1 MHEINPLLEKTRKAL
16 ARHSSAS
23 QTEAGPTESDS
34 NESHADAGA
43 PESGPD
49 RIDAINQLFAEFEL
63 AYHNQYYKAY
73 GTEERLVLAK
83 KYWLGCLSGY
93 SPGQI
98 VAAARRVVKTSDF
111 LPTVSVV
118 VRACE
123 EGISLFGLPGAR
135 EAYFEA
141 CRANAPKAE
150 YAWSHEAVYLAG
162 KATGWYTLANEP
174 EDKVFP
180 LFEYCYQELC
190 KRVMRGEE
198 LKMPPRKALPRHI
211 GTPLTGDENHERM
224 VKLRETLGI

>member
-1 MHEINPLLEKTRKAL
+1 MAQRSN
-16 ARHSSAS
+16 AS
-23 QTEAGPTESDS
+23 QTEAGQTERDS
-34 NESHADAGA
+34 NESHADSGNRDN
-43 PESGPD
+43 GPD

-93 SPGQI
+93 RPNQI
-98 VAAARRVVKTSDF
+98 VAAARRVVKTNDF

-123 EGISLFGLPGAR
+123 EGGSLFGLPGAR

-141 CRANAPKAE
+141 CRAETPKAE
-150 YAWSHEAVYLAG
+150 YSWSHEAVYLAG
-162 KATGWYTLANEP
+162 RATDWYVLASEP

-180 LFEYCYQELC
+180 LFDYYYQDLC
-190 KRVMRGEE
+190 QRVMHGEE
-198 LKMPPRKALPRHI
+198 LKMPPKKAIPEHI
-211 GTPLTGDENHERM
+211 GTPLSGDENHERM

>member
-1 MHEINPLLEKTRKAL
+1 MQR
-16 ARHSSAS
+16 SSAL
-23 QTEAGPTESDS
+23 QTEAGQNKPEDS
-34 NESHADAGA
+34 ETRAD
-43 PESGPD
+43 SGKRDNAPD

-83 KYWLGCLSGY
+83 KYWLGCLSSY
-93 SPGQI
+93 SPNQI

-123 EGISLFGLPGAR
+123 EGGSLFGLPSAR

-141 CRANAPKAE
+141 CRAGTPKDE
-150 YAWSHEAVYLAG
+150 YSWSHEAVYLAG
-162 KATGWYTLANEP
+162 RATDWYVLAGEP

-180 LFEYCYQELC
+180 LFEYYYHDLC
-190 KRVMRGEE
+190 QRVMSGEE
-198 LKMPPRKALPRHI
+198 LKLPPKEALPKHI
-211 GTPLTGDENHERM
+211 GTPLSGDENHERM
-224 VKLRETLGI
+224 MKLRETLGI